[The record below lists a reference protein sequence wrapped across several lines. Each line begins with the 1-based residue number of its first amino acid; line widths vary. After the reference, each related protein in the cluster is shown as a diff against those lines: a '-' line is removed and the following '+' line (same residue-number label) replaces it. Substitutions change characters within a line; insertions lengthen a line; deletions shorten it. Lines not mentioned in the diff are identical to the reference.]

1 MKKLLIALIS
11 IILLQSSSIAQK
23 VIKTYYDENHAYIE
37 NENNAFYYRITT
49 FNKDNKSGSVKEY
62 YKSGKISYSG
72 KFSSTDLKNLKNEIH
87 EGLCIFYYENG
98 NKMIETNCI
107 KGKEIG
113 KRIQYNEDGRPA
125 KEVFFINGEIDFQ
138 NTVLYVYKDKYYLTF
153 KGTFS
158 DDNHFTGEIV
168 EYYKGDTTI
177 YFEKNG
183 TYLEMPCWTIGKP
196 HDFNE
201 KRFAIFKDKF
211 DTKERSNCWDMRSDE
226 KATVGIVNNKLNISF
241 NKDNAIRSVHLDKS
255 PISLND
261 NDFSI
266 SVIVDKESTTT
277 AGLELI
283 DENGAGYYSVE
294 ITEVNGRSLVVFKN
308 VIDDDFINDDKLD
321 NTHFIID
328 EDNALSVKK
337 RGNKLIFSL
346 NGFIIREIE
355 NPRMLNNIITL
366 YGLRFSNTEG
376 NQVYFKDF
384 NFRVDINKS
393 IPNQIPV
400 KSSGGVYTLPVE
412 LNEVLKIDFIFDSG
426 ASDVSITPD
435 VALTLIKAGTI
446 KEQDWLQGA
455 VYRFADG
462 STAKSK
468 RFKLRSLKI
477 GDRIIKNVSCSI
489 SNSIDA
495 PMLLGQSV
503 MKQFGK
509 YTFDNKKQVLII
521 E

>member
-1 MKKLLIALIS
+1 MNKSLIALLS
-11 IILLQSSSIAQK
+11 ILLLQSSSIAQR
-23 VIKTYYDENHAYIE
+23 VIKTFYDENNAYIE
-37 NENNAFYYRITT
+37 NENNAFYYRVTT

-72 KFSSTDLKNLKNEIH
+72 KFSSTDLKNIKNEIH

-125 KEVFFINGEIDFQ
+125 KEVFFINGEIDSQ
-138 NTVLYVYKDKYYLTF
+138 NTIEYVYHDKYYLTL
-153 KGTFS
+153 KGAFS
-158 DDNHFTGEIV
+158 DADHFTGEIV

-177 YFEKNG
+177 YFENNG
-183 TYLEMPCWTIGKP
+183 TYLKMPCWIIGKP

-201 KRFAIFKDKF
+201 KRFAVFQDKF
-211 DTKERSNCWDMRSDE
+211 DTKERSTCWHMNSDKE
-226 KATVGIVNNKLNISF
+226 ANVGIVNKTLNISF
-241 NKDNAIRSVHLDKS
+241 NQDRAMRNVYLDES
-255 PISLND
+255 PVSLND

-277 AGLELI
+277 SGLKII
-283 DENGAGYYSVE
+283 DADLGYYSVE
-294 ITEVNGRSLVVFKN
+294 ITQANGQSLVVYKN
-308 VIDDDFINDDKLD
+308 VVDGNFINDDVID
-321 NTHFIID
+321 NSHYILN
-328 EDNALSVKK
+328 EDNQLEIKK
-337 RGNKLIFSL
+337 RGNKITFSL
-346 NGFIIREIE
+346 NGFIIREID
-355 NPRMLNNIITL
+355 NPRILNNNISL
-366 YGLRFSNTEG
+366 YGLKFKSNPG

-384 NFRVDINKS
+384 NFRVDIFKN
-393 IPNQIPV
+393 IPNQISV
-400 KSSGGVYTLPVE
+400 KSTGGVYTLPVE
-412 LNEVLKIDFIFDSG
+412 LNGVLKIDFIFDSG

-455 VYRFADG
+455 VYKFADG

-468 RFKLRSLKI
+468 RFKLRSFKI
-477 GDRIIKNVSCSI
+477 GDRIIKNITCSI